1 MVRAGKAS
9 PMYLKGVL
17 SFGSSKCGIKYPA
30 VFTNVKSYIPWLKEH
45 MHKEDFFGF
54 DQVNLCINY
63 LYYMFVCY
71 IIVSH
76 K

>member
-1 MVRAGKAS
+1 MVREGEES

-45 MHKEDFFGF
+45 MHP
-54 DQVNLCINY
+54 
-63 LYYMFVCY
+63 
-71 IIVSH
+71 
-76 K
+76 